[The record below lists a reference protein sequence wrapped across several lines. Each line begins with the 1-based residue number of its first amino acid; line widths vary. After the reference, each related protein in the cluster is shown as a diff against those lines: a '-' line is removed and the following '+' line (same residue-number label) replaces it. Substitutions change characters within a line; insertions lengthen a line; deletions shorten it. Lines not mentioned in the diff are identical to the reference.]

1 MVKMNSDEIDIFNH
15 NVYVDNNN
23 TKLLLNVST
32 INAINIQRITTYLDD
47 LIFLGGIWVFLLVIW
62 SMLLSLAHSQLE
74 KRVEDL
80 EDNRPEKEPLLSN
93 F

>member
-1 MVKMNSDEIDIFNH
+1 MNSEQIDVFNH
-15 NVYVDNNN
+15 NVYIDNNN
-23 TKLLLNVST
+23 TEILVNVSA

-47 LIFLGGIWVFLLVIW
+47 LIFLGAIWVFLLVIW
-62 SMLLSLAHSQLE
+62 SMILSLAHSQLE

>member
-23 TKLLLNVST
+23 TEMLMNVST
-32 INAINIQRITTYLDD
+32 INAINIQKITTYLDD

>member
-23 TKLLLNVST
+23 TKLLLNVSS